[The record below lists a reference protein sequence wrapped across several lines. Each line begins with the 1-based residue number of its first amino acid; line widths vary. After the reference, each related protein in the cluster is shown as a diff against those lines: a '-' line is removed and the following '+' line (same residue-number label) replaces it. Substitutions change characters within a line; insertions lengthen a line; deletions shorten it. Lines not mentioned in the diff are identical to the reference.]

1 MQDVFYCPQTKPTG
15 FDNMIVKARPLK
27 KLCEFEGQQL
37 PETYKSDC
45 YNDVDETDFACK
57 EKQRILVLNLKPLSI
72 TISTKMEQHFDFIP
86 RLVLDKRSFSN

>member
-1 MQDVFYCPQTKPTG
+1 MFYCPQTKPTG

-27 KLCEFEGQQL
+27 KLCEFEGGQL

-57 EKQRILVLNLKPLSI
+57 EKLRIMVWWLYHKVSVFRFGFYLKLWI
-72 TISTKMEQHFDFIP
+72 ILYFNMVAKFTI
-86 RLVLDKRSFSN
+86 